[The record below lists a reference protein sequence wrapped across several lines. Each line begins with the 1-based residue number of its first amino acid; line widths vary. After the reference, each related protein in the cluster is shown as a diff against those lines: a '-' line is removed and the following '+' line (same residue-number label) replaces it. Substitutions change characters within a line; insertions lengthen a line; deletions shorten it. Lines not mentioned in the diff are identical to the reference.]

1 MGLPE
6 NVIPADKLP
15 QCWSDDVRMNA
26 LFAPFRIKSANPES
40 WDMKMKF
47 WSDMLRQWCKYKNDP
62 VVSASDAKFAFIR
75 KGRTPACLDIV
86 VEEMIRSGEL
96 SPISKYTQILQN
108 GPEGWVKWGARLAFK
123 PAAFALT
130 AAVALLP
137 ARQALDGDG
146 LPRASIDPTHRF
158 VLECAVKEQAS
169 AFLENYPPDEE
180 RIGTV
185 EEILK
190 RSKWSHGR
198 DTLEVILGWLVAQG
212 VATKKDEFIKLA
224 EPNRK
229 VSPITETDEAL
240 VKLLSAESRLAG
252 DLSRLGREVDCCA
265 SEARAALQ
273 LGNRPAA
280 KNHLRRKH
288 KAQQRLDRC
297 ETALDNVRQ
306 LLLQMK
312 DVDTNTAIVDTYRT
326 SSQAMKQGMKDGGLD
341 EDSVHDA
348 MDDLKEVLQQYCDV
362 TQALSTNV
370 DEYDTTELEQELK
383 DLLATPPSPAAASSP
398 RGKEKRTPEVVPS
411 SSRAHRVS
419 EREFVFDGEARMIA
433 ELEALDI
440 GEERR
445 KMEEKQVKEREREK
459 IAVAADWRAPEKIA
473 VKSNDS
479 KSWYPPS
486 NQFLKDAWNN
496 NPEMRE
502 IRQDTRLHPGQPLDL
517 DFSTPPRL
525 FGADFQVRDYKTADG
540 VWIYNKDTNSNLN
553 DLAASTEYT
562 SPELETPT
570 KPPAPFQMA
579 PGGERKA
586 SLPWASEAPTRIGP
600 PSVDDLEQRLKNLR
614 GFNL

>member
-15 QCWSDDVRMNA
+15 QCWMDDVRMNA

-47 WSDMLRQWCKYKNDP
+47 WSDMLRQWCKHKNDP
-62 VVSASDAKFAFIR
+62 VISASDAKFAFAR

-130 AAVALLP
+130 AAVSLLP
-137 ARQALDGDG
+137 ARQALDSDG
-146 LPRASIDPTHRF
+146 LPKASIDPTHRF
-158 VLECAVKEQAS
+158 VLESAVKEQAMV
-169 AFLENYPPDEE
+169 FIENYPPDEE

-185 EEILK
+185 EELLK
-190 RSKWSHGR
+190 RSGWSHGR

-212 VATKKDEFIKLA
+212 LATKKDEFIKLA
-224 EPNRK
+224 EPNKK

-240 VKLLSAESRLAG
+240 VKLLSAECRLAG
-252 DLSRLGREVDCCA
+252 DLARLEREVESCGA
-265 SEARAALQ
+265 EAKAALQ
-273 LGNRPAA
+273 LGNRTAA

-297 ETALDNVRQ
+297 ETALENVRQ

-312 DVDTNTAIVDTYRT
+312 DVDTNSAIVDTYRT
-326 SSQAMKQGMKDGGLD
+326 SSQAMKQGMKESGLD
-341 EDSVHDA
+341 EDAVHDT
-348 MDDLKEVLQQYCDV
+348 MDDLKEVLQQYDDV
-362 TQALSTNV
+362 TQALGGSAVV
-370 DEYDTTELEQELK
+370 DYDTTELEQELK
-383 DLLATPPSPAAASSP
+383 DLLASPTPAAVSPP
-398 RGKEKRTPEVVPS
+398 RGKEKRTPEPAPS
-411 SSRAHRVS
+411 SSHW
-419 EREFVFDGEARMIA
+419 G
-433 ELEALDI
+433 
-440 GEERR
+440 
-445 KMEEKQVKEREREK
+445 
-459 IAVAADWRAPEKIA
+459 APEKIA
-473 VKSNDS
+473 VKPNDS

-496 NPEMRE
+496 NPEV
-502 IRQDTRLHPGQPLDL
+502 RQDTRIHPGQPLDI

-525 FGADFQVRDYKTADG
+525 FGTDFQVRDYKTADG

-586 SLPWASEAPTRIGP
+586 SIPWTSEAPTRIGP